1 MRWASDPVTLASQ
14 YSLARTNIITK
25 ALLYVLYS
33 ITHTPS
39 PPTVLVVFARSRV
52 VIKRERDSEFV
63 NKASLELY
71 HGQSSLFLLPQPVDH
86 TKRDPPTLHTV
97 SQRPHPIF
105 QPPPH
110 KSYNNNNN
118 NNDNNNL
125 RGCVVGL

>member
-1 MRWASDPVTLASQ
+1 MGERPGDFSKPILFGSYKYNNQGVVV
-14 YSLARTNIITK
+14 
-25 ALLYVLYS
+25 YVLYS

-39 PPTVLVVFARSRV
+39 LPTVLVMFARSPV

-71 HGQSSLFLLPQPVDH
+71 HGQSSHLLLLLLPQPVDH

-105 QPPPH
+105 PTTTT
-110 KSYNNNNN
+110 
-118 NNDNNNL
+118 
-125 RGCVVGL
+125 